1 MRARTA
7 IRGLAVVATAIAAT
21 APASAGADTTLNPPP
36 PDFYTCQTNGSGT
49 VCHGKHSGSYSGGFD
64 GTCPQGFDILE
75 NGFVEETAARYYDRD
90 GNLVRRVLHDR
101 WPATADNILYN
112 SQTGKSVRYTTDIT
126 EFDTFAV
133 PGDFDTVTARFVGNH
148 YTVTVPGDGLLVHDV
163 GVLGFGPDGSI
174 VENHGPKMLF
184 FGDMAELCA
193 ALA

>member
-1 MRARTA
+1 MRTRTA
-7 IRGLAVVATAIAAT
+7 IRSLAVVATALAAT
-21 APASAGADTTLNPPP
+21 VPAPAGAETTLNPPP

-49 VCHGKHSGSYSGGFD
+49 VCHGKQSGSYSGRFD

-75 NGFVEETAARYYDRD
+75 NGFIEETAARYYDRD

-112 SQTGKSVRYTTDIT
+112 SQTGKSVRYTADIT
-126 EFDTFAV
+126 EFDTFAA

-148 YTVTVPGDGLLVHDV
+148 YTVTVPGDLLVHDV

-184 FGDMAELCA
+184 LGDTAELCA